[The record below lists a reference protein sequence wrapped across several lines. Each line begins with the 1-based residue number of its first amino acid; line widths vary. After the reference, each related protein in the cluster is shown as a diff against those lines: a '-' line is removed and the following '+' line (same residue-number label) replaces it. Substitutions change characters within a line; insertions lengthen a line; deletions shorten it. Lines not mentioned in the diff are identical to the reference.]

1 MNIETKVQTLSAG
14 QRIRL
19 VVVDGSA
26 FDAPIMR
33 IHPHAI
39 PHTEADILSANGDE
53 TKLPAKSLWWRGF
66 EYSPYPFEISGLGS
80 DMQGEQATPT
90 LTIGNLNGLV
100 SALCR
105 QFEDMVRAKII
116 IYETFADYIDA
127 RNYPTGQAIT
137 PDPNACYEWTF
148 YIDSRETE
156 TYEAVTFQ
164 LANPVDL
171 DGLLIPTRQITD
183 VCTWACRGEY
193 RLGRG
198 CSYNGT
204 AYFDKNGNPTSDPS
218 KDDCG
223 GLFSDCEKRF
233 GEGSPLDFGGFV
245 SSSLINK

>member
-14 QRIRL
+14 NRIRL
-19 VVVDGSA
+19 VVLDGSA

-39 PHTEADILSANGDE
+39 PHTEGDIAAAAGDE
-53 TKLPAKSLWWRGF
+53 SKLPPKNIWWRGQ
-66 EYSPYPFEISGLGS
+66 EYSAYPFEITGLGS
-80 DMQGEQATPT
+80 NMQGEQAAPT
-90 LTIGNLNGLV
+90 LNIANLNGVV

-105 QFEDMVRAKII
+105 QFDDLARAKVI

-127 RNYPTGQAIT
+127 RNFAPGQAIT

-148 YIDSRETE
+148 YIDSRMGENYT
-156 TYEAVTFQ
+156 AVSFQ

-171 DGLLIPTRQITD
+171 DGLMIPSRQITD

-198 CSYNGT
+198 CSYTGT
-204 AYFDKNGNPTSDPS
+204 AYFDKNGNPVADPS

-223 GLFSDCEKRF
+223 GLFEDCEKRF
-233 GEGSPLDFGGFV
+233 GPGNPLDFGGFV
-245 SSSLINK
+245 SSSLLNK